1 MTFILAF
8 SVGLGI
14 GEHQRNFFRD
24 SDWCYVYS
32 PTGESIA
39 VPLKSSPTMKRFA
52 DELLAVCKSKAKKGR
67 DRTKPPAQFV
77 FNVHRGLEP
86 KAPLVFS
93 VWYYPT
99 DQLVDCYIEGTGSV
113 ALSLREEFQTEVKS
127 FFARPAS
134 EIPSLIASLEFFP
147 ESFTH
152 YRCLALE
159 ALGKQGKKSNE

>member
-52 DELLAVCKSKAKKGR
+52 DELLAVCKSKAKKKNGIFSILKNKLR
-67 DRTKPPAQFV
+67 CFV
-77 FNVHRGLEP
+77 
-86 KAPLVFS
+86 
-93 VWYYPT
+93 
-99 DQLVDCYIEGTGSV
+99 
-113 ALSLREEFQTEVKS
+113 
-127 FFARPAS
+127 
-134 EIPSLIASLEFFP
+134 
-147 ESFTH
+147 
-152 YRCLALE
+152 
-159 ALGKQGKKSNE
+159 GKKVKLGVASFVDRVCRCKYF